1 MRSRRTS
8 QPLLVRLFGAATC
21 LSVALFSTPSHAQAA
36 LTPSAPTAQP
46 GPAAPPSAAAHARAA
61 ELFKKSVDTYR
72 SGDFKQTIDLLNE
85 AYALEPQSVLLY
97 NLARAHEGIGNN
109 DAAIETY
116 EKFLVQEPNAK
127 DRGAIEQRLAT
138 LRRQRDERLALEKKS
153 ANQHVERAE
162 PPPAD
167 KPVHKRSVLPYV
179 VGGVGVVGL
188 AAGAVFGVMA
198 NSKRDGAVAA
208 PGQRD
213 ALGLEDDAKSRAT
226 LSNVSFVVGG
236 VLLAAGVTW
245 WVLDLKASKKTSS
258 APTVR
263 VGLGPGLVNLEGAL
277 P

>member
-1 MRSRRTS
+1 M
-8 QPLLVRLFGAATC
+8 FGAATC
-21 LSVALFSTPSHAQAA
+21 L
-36 LTPSAPTAQP
+36 PTALVPTAAYAQGAP
-46 GPAAPPSAAAHARAA
+46 ASSTQAGPAAAPSPAAHAHAA
-61 ELFKKSVDTYR
+61 DLFKKSVDTYR

-97 NLARAHEGIGNN
+97 NLARAYEGIGNN

-116 EKFLVQEPNAK
+116 EKFLAREPNAK
-127 DRGAIEQRLAT
+127 DRGAIEQRLTT

-153 ANQHVERAE
+153 ASQPVPLVE
-162 PPPAD
+162 PPE

-188 AAGAVFGVMA
+188 AAGAIFGVMA
-198 NSKRDGAVAA
+198 NSKRDDAVAA
-208 PGQRD
+208 PAQRD

-236 VLLAAGVTW
+236 VLVAAGVTW
-245 WVLDLKASKKTSS
+245 WLLDLKASKTGAS
-258 APTVR
+258 APTMR
-263 VGLGPGLVNLEGAL
+263 VGLGPGLVHLEGAL

>member
-1 MRSRRTS
+1 MGSGRTS
-8 QPLLVRLFGAATC
+8 QPLLALMFGAATC
-21 LSVALFSTPSHAQAA
+21 LSVGLMSTSSHAQTAPA
-36 LTPSAPTAQP
+36 PSVAP
-46 GPAAPPSAAAHARAA
+46 GPNAPPSAAAHARAA

-72 SGDFKQTIDLLNE
+72 SGDFKQTVELLNE

-116 EKFLVQEPNAK
+116 EKFLAQEPNAK
-127 DRGAIEQRLAT
+127 DRGAIEQRLTT

-153 ANQHVERAE
+153 ASQPVQPTEPAPQE
-162 PPPAD
+162 KPPPY
-167 KPVHKRSVLPYV
+167 KRSVLPYV
-179 VGGVGVVGL
+179 VGGVGVVGIV
-188 AAGAVFGVMA
+188 AGTVFGVMA
-198 NSKRDGAVAA
+198 SSKRDDAVAA
-208 PGQRD
+208 PAQRD

-245 WVLDLKASKKTSS
+245 WVLDLKASKRTASTS
-258 APTVR
+258 TLR
-263 VGLGPGLVNLEGAL
+263 VGIGAGLVNLEGAL

>member
-8 QPLLVRLFGAATC
+8 RPLLALVFGGATY
-21 LSVALFSTPSHAQAA
+21 LSIGLIATSS
-36 LTPSAPTAQP
+36 TAQTS
-46 GPAAPPSAAAHARAA
+46 PAQPVASSPPAPPSAAAHARAA

-72 SGDFKQTIDLLNE
+72 SGDFKQTVDLLNE

-116 EKFLVQEPNAK
+116 EKFLAQEPNAK
-127 DRGAIEQRLAT
+127 DRGAIEQRLTT

-153 ANQHVERAE
+153 ASQ
-162 PPPAD
+162 
-167 KPVHKRSVLPYV
+167 PVQPTETAPHEKAAPYKRSVLPYV
-179 VGGVGVVGL
+179 VGGVGVVGVV
-188 AAGAVFGVMA
+188 AGTVFGVMA
-198 NSKRDGAVAA
+198 NSKRDDAVAA
-208 PGQRD
+208 PAQRD

-245 WVLDLKASKKTSS
+245 WVLDLKASKRTAST
-258 APTVR
+258 PTMR
-263 VGLGPGLVNLEGAL
+263 VGVGAGLVNLEGAL